1 MPTASFGV
9 FIKKTREDRKLS
21 LRDVEGLA
29 KVSNAY
35 LSQVERG
42 ERGIP
47 NIKVLRRLADAY
59 SVPLG
64 VLIAAAEAAE
74 ERVDR
79 FPEVPSPDLRVVSRG
94 YEKLSPDRKKALMS
108 FLHHLIEEERK
119 NKRR

>member
-29 KVSNAY
+29 KVSNAC